1 MRGLLSEEA
10 SSALEKKSTRT
21 KKNLKQ
27 MDLENEV
34 IEQGS
39 DGIKQIQKSLEV
51 DIINSVLFED
61 YHRTLLP
68 LVYMNQARI
77 RLE

>member
-1 MRGLLSEEA
+1 
-10 SSALEKKSTRT
+10 
-21 KKNLKQ
+21 